1 MAEDNLKIV
10 QYSDSYKEQLLMV
23 WEKSVLA
30 THSFL
35 APQDFVGIKKLVQGI
50 DFHALKVY
58 CAIDQDSVVGFMGVA
73 DRKIEMLFLVP
84 ECIGKGIGKKLVN
97 LAIAKLNADQVDV
110 NEQNTHAVNFYQ
122 KMGFRVYE
130 QTEKDDQG
138 KNYPLLRMKL
148 E

>member
-1 MAEDNLKIV
+1 MKNDNHKIV
-10 QYSDSYKEQLLMV
+10 QYSDSYKEQLLIV

-35 APQDFVGIKKLVQGI
+35 APQDFIEIKKLVQGI
-50 DFHALKVY
+50 DFNALEVY
-58 CAIDQDSVVGFMGVA
+58 CAIDNTNVLGFMGVA
-73 DRKIEMLFLVP
+73 DRKIEMLFLLP

-97 LAIAKLNADQVDV
+97 LAISNLNADKVDV
-110 NEQNTHAVNFYQ
+110 NQQNTHAVNFYQ

-138 KNYPLLRMKL
+138 KDYPLLRMKL